1 MVALVPMAAVALV
14 LGLWPI
20 PALSP
25 MESAARDASAAD
37 ANR

>member
-37 ANR
+37 AIR